1 MLTNNHP
8 IIPPDHFTI
17 PKVKENVLAFE
28 HLSFPLSPVLS
39 TPAKHLLERMIAKEQ
54 SHRYSAAEALTHP
67 WITRNFNSPYPLLK
81 GEKYLAQAE

>member
-1 MLTNNHP
+1 MLTNTHP
-8 IIPPDHFTI
+8 IILPDHCTI
-17 PKVKENVLAFE
+17 QKVKEDVLAFE

-54 SHRYSAAEALTHP
+54 SHRYSAAEALNHS